1 MTLHRQ
7 LELHGQQML
16 RLEARDKVER
26 KLVDIAAAVMSDDQ
40 LGRSFSHPG
49 LCLTVLPYRRRP
61 DTEVWIRR
69 NGPMTLTVQ
78 PTADHTGRFYG
89 VPYGSRARLILIFL
103 QTYAMKTQTG
113 HVELGRSMRSWL
125 RNMSVAI
132 GGPNLN
138 EVRQQAKRIER
149 SLVSF
154 AYEDNRGIV
163 SWQDTIIRG
172 SFGCAS
178 SNDIL
183 AVELSESF
191 YKAITEHPV
200 PLAEAAIRALAD
212 KSTALDIYMW
222 LAYRAHVLHNP
233 LLISWP
239 ALHAQFGAATV
250 QLKHFKHRFCRDL
263 QVALAAYPGAQADL
277 TPQGIRLHPADPP
290 IGRSRLKAIKV

>member
-1 MTLHRQ
+1 
-7 LELHGQQML
+7 
-16 RLEARDKVER
+16 
-26 KLVDIAAAVMSDDQ
+26 
-40 LGRSFSHPG
+40 
-49 LCLTVLPYRRRP
+49 
-61 DTEVWIRR
+61 
-69 NGPMTLTVQ
+69 
-78 PTADHTGRFYG
+78 
-89 VPYGSRARLILIFL
+89 
-103 QTYAMKTQTG
+103 
-113 HVELGRSMRSWL
+113 MRSWL

-263 QVALAAYPGAQADL
+263 QVALAAYPGTETKQFL
-277 TPQGIRLHPADPP
+277 NPEWVQFG
-290 IGRSRLKAIKV
+290 